1 MPIDNVICNAR
12 VDVFY
17 ALKTFI
23 AKEKQTS
30 VSKLAESKEGKVMNK
45 GHVLYHEQTWLPY
58 NLLQTV
64 LNNTDDALIK
74 ASPPWRFF

>member
-23 AKEKQTS
+23 AKGKQTS
-30 VSKLAESKEGKVMNK
+30 VSKLAESKEGKAMNK
-45 GHVLYHEQTWLPY
+45 GHVLYREQ
-58 NLLQTV
+58 NLKT
-64 LNNTDDALIK
+64 
-74 ASPPWRFF
+74 ASSRKHAYLHKKFILSS